1 MSQYGSIR
9 AIYAEAKQNWDIWL
23 QTPRRDCPI
32 DGTTLMEDHEGILT
46 CRFDG
51 YQYKGDPRYIYT
63 SAPQ

>member
-9 AIYAEAKQNWDIWL
+9 AIKAESIQIYDQWL

-32 DGTTLMEDHEGILT
+32 DGTTLMEDPEGVLT

-51 YQYKGDPRYIYT
+51 YQYHGDPRYIYT
-63 SAPQ
+63 SSPQ